1 MAHFTID
8 LPNNVKGQV
17 NFGLVFKKSMNL
29 NFFKKRTKEEPK
41 TGYII
46 RLSPEPDAN
55 KKYMLYKSNKG
66 KWSTDPEGNM
76 NVEEKILIDIREAII
91 KKESELNKN

>member
-17 NFGLVFKKSMNL
+17 NYGLVFKKHFNL
-29 NFFKKRTKEEPK
+29 NFFKKRTKEEPM

-46 RLSPEPDAN
+46 RLSQEPDAN
-55 KKYMLYKSNKG
+55 KKYILYKSKKG
-66 KWSTDPEGNM
+66 KWSTDPAGSM
-76 NVEEKILIDIREAII
+76 NIEEKILIDIREAII

>member
-1 MAHFTID
+1 
-8 LPNNVKGQV
+8 
-17 NFGLVFKKSMNL
+17 
-29 NFFKKRTKEEPK
+29 
-41 TGYII
+41 
-46 RLSPEPDAN
+46 
-55 KKYMLYKSNKG
+55 MLYKSNKG